1 MPTRIVR
8 PLIVVLLAA
17 VAEAQNPLTS
27 GGDALATPDFLPV
40 DEAFALTATLSP
52 DGLVVAD
59 WRMPEGYYLYRERF
73 RFDAEEGAELG
84 ELMLPDGVRKT
95 DEFFGD
101 VEVYYG
107 GVTASAPVLT
117 TAGPQLALHIQY
129 QGCADYGLCYP
140 PERRAFT
147 FELAGL
153 GGAPGGLAEN
163 GGGLG
168 DRDGLA
174 DTASAT
180 GDAGAEQAATAV
192 TESTGFWAALA
203 GAFLGGLILNLMPC
217 VFPVLSIK
225 VLSLL
230 GGDAGRAR
238 HAFGY
243 AAGVMATFI
252 ALGATLAVLKAG
264 GAAVG
269 WGFQLQ
275 APGFVAGMAILF
287 FVLALNLFGFLEL
300 PAFGVSGGQ
309 TGHFATGVLA
319 VVAATPCTVPF
330 MGVALGYGL
339 SQSTPALLGVMAALG
354 AGMALPY
361 VVVTTTPPIARRL
374 PRPGPW
380 MATLKQAMAF
390 PMLLTVVW
398 LLWVAARQSGPE
410 AMAATLSACVAA
422 GFLAWLA
429 GGRAARLPAAWGGV
443 ALVAVVAIW
452 AAPGLKA
459 NAAPAEAGFRMETV
473 AAHRA
478 AGRPV
483 FLNFTAA
490 WCITCLT
497 NERST
502 LATDGIQRFFTERG
516 IETVKADWT
525 NADPAITAALEGFG
539 RNGVPLYVYYP
550 PGGEPVLLPQ
560 VLTPAIVMDAVE
572 AADAAG
578 IRL

>member
-1 MPTRIVR
+1 MSPRILR
-8 PLIVVLLAA
+8 PLIVALWAV
-17 VAEAQNPLTS
+17 VAEAQSPLPS
-27 GGDALATPDFLPV
+27 GADALATPDFVPV
-40 DEAFALTATLSP
+40 DEAFVLTATLSP
-52 DGLVVAD
+52 EGLVVAD

-73 RFDAEEGAELG
+73 RLEAEGGAELG
-84 ELMLPDGVRKT
+84 ELVLPDGVRKT

-107 GVTASAPVLT
+107 GVTASAPVL
-117 TAGPQLALHIQY
+117 AAEGPSLAVAIEY

-140 PERRAFT
+140 PERRSFT
-147 FELAGL
+147 FDMASL
-153 GGAPGGLAEN
+153 GEN
-163 GGGLG
+163 S
-168 DRDGLA
+168 DGV
-174 DTASAT
+174 
-180 GDAGAEQAATAV
+180 DANGAEGATRSPSGAEG
-192 TESTGFWAALA
+192 TLWAALV

-230 GGDAGRAR
+230 GGETGRTR
-238 HAFGY
+238 HALGY
-243 AAGVMATFI
+243 AAGVLAAFI
-252 ALGATLAVLKAG
+252 VLGGTLAVLKAG

-339 SQSTPALLGVMAALG
+339 SQSTPALLGVMAGLG

-361 VVVTTTPPIARRL
+361 VLVTTIPPIARRL

-398 LLWVAARQSGPE
+398 LLWVAARQSGAE
-410 AMAATLSACVAA
+410 AMAATLSACIAT

-443 ALVAVVAIW
+443 ALVAAVAIW
-452 AAPGLKA
+452 TAPGLKA
-459 NAAPAEAGFRMETV
+459 NAAPAEAGFQMETV

-490 WCITCLT
+490 WCITCLA

-502 LATDGIQRFFTERG
+502 LGTDGIQRFFTERG
-516 IETVKADWT
+516 IEQVKADWT

-550 PGGEPVLLPQ
+550 SGGEPVLLPQ
-560 VLTPAIVMDAVE
+560 VLTPAIVMDAVR
-572 AADAAG
+572 AADSDG
-578 IRL
+578 IGV

>member
-1 MPTRIVR
+1 MSPRILR
-8 PLIVVLLAA
+8 PLIVALWAV
-17 VAEAQNPLTS
+17 VAEAQSPLPS
-27 GGDALATPDFLPV
+27 GADALATPDFVPV
-40 DEAFALTATLSP
+40 DEAFVLTATLSP
-52 DGLVVAD
+52 EGLVVAD

-73 RFDAEEGAELG
+73 RLEAEGGAELG
-84 ELMLPDGVRKT
+84 EPVLPDGVRKT

-107 GVTASAPVLT
+107 GVTASAPVLAT
-117 TAGPQLALHIQY
+117 DGAQLAVAIEY

-140 PERRAFT
+140 PERRSFT
-147 FELAGL
+147 FDMASLGENS
-153 GGAPGGLAEN
+153 GGA
-163 GGGLG
+163 
-168 DRDGLA
+168 
-174 DTASAT
+174 
-180 GDAGAEQAATAV
+180 DANGAEGATRSPSGAEG
-192 TESTGFWAALA
+192 TLWAALV

-230 GGDAGRAR
+230 GGETDRTR
-238 HAFGY
+238 HALGY
-243 AAGVMATFI
+243 AAGVLAAFI
-252 ALGATLAVLKAG
+252 ALGGTLAVLKAG

-361 VVVTTTPPIARRL
+361 VLVTTIPPIARRL

-398 LLWVAARQSGPE
+398 LLWVVARQSGAE
-410 AMAATLSACVAA
+410 AMAATLSACIAT

-443 ALVAVVAIW
+443 ALVAAVAIW
-452 AAPGLKA
+452 TAPGLKA
-459 NAAPAEAGFRMETV
+459 NAAPADAGFRMETV

-490 WCITCLT
+490 WCITCLA

-516 IETVKADWT
+516 IEQVKADWT

-560 VLTPAIVMDAVE
+560 VLTPAIVMDAVQ
-572 AADAAG
+572 AADSDD
-578 IRL
+578 IRV

>member
-1 MPTRIVR
+1 MSPRILR
-8 PLIVVLLAA
+8 PLIVTFWAF
-17 VAEAQNPLTS
+17 VAEAQSPLPS
-27 GGDALATPDFLPV
+27 GADALATPDFVPV
-40 DEAFALTATLSP
+40 DEAFVLTATLSP
-52 DGLVVAD
+52 EGLVVAD
-59 WRMPEGYYLYRERF
+59 WRMLEGYYLYRERF
-73 RFDAEEGAELG
+73 RLEAEGGAELG
-84 ELMLPDGVRKT
+84 KLMLPDGVRKT

-107 GVTASAPVLT
+107 GVTASAPVLAT
-117 TAGPQLALHIQY
+117 DGPQLAVAIEY

-140 PERRAFT
+140 PERRSFT
-147 FELAGL
+147 FDMVSL
-153 GGAPGGLAEN
+153 GENSDGADAN
-163 GGGLG
+163 GTEGATRSPSGT
-168 DRDGLA
+168 DGTL
-174 DTASAT
+174 
-180 GDAGAEQAATAV
+180 
-192 TESTGFWAALA
+192 WAALV

-230 GGDAGRAR
+230 GGEAGRTR
-238 HAFGY
+238 HALGY
-243 AAGVMATFI
+243 AAGVLAAFI
-252 ALGATLAVLKAG
+252 ALGGTLAVLKAG

-354 AGMALPY
+354 VGMALPY
-361 VVVTTTPPIARRL
+361 VLVTTIPPIARRL

-398 LLWVAARQSGPE
+398 LLWVAARQSGAE
-410 AMAATLSACVAA
+410 AMAATLSACVAT

-443 ALVAVVAIW
+443 VLVAAVAIW

-490 WCITCLT
+490 WCITCLA

-516 IETVKADWT
+516 IERIKADWT

-560 VLTPAIVMDAVE
+560 VLTPAIVMDAVA
-572 AADAAG
+572 AADAGG
-578 IRL
+578 IGV

>member
-1 MPTRIVR
+1 MSPRILR
-8 PLIVVLLAA
+8 PLIVALWAV
-17 VAEAQNPLTS
+17 VAEAQSPLSS
-27 GGDALATPDFLPV
+27 GADALATPDFVPV
-40 DEAFALTATLSP
+40 DEAFALAATLSP
-52 DGLVVAD
+52 EGLVVAD

-73 RFDAEEGAELG
+73 RLEAEGGAELG
-84 ELMLPDGVRKT
+84 ELVLPDGVRKT

-107 GVTASAPVLT
+107 GVTARAPVLAT
-117 TAGPQLALHIQY
+117 DGPQLAVAIEY

-140 PERRAFT
+140 PERRSFT
-147 FELAGL
+147 FDMASL
-153 GGAPGGLAEN
+153 GENSDGA
-163 GGGLG
+163 
-168 DRDGLA
+168 
-174 DTASAT
+174 
-180 GDAGAEQAATAV
+180 DANGAEGATRSPSGAEG
-192 TESTGFWAALA
+192 TLWAALV

-230 GGDAGRAR
+230 GGETGRTR
-238 HAFGY
+238 HALGY
-243 AAGVMATFI
+243 AAGVLAAFI
-252 ALGATLAVLKAG
+252 VLGGTLAVLKAG

-361 VVVTTTPPIARRL
+361 VLVTTIPPIARRL

-398 LLWVAARQSGPE
+398 LLWVVARQSGAE
-410 AMAATLSACVAA
+410 AMAATLSACIAT

-443 ALVAVVAIW
+443 ALVAALAIW
-452 AAPGLKA
+452 TAPGLKA

-490 WCITCLT
+490 WCITCLA

-502 LATDGIQRFFTERG
+502 LGTDGIQRFFTERG
-516 IETVKADWT
+516 IEQVKADWT

-550 PGGEPVLLPQ
+550 SGGEPVLLPQ
-560 VLTPAIVMDAVE
+560 VLTPAIVMDAVR
-572 AADAAG
+572 AADSDD
-578 IRL
+578 IRV

>member
-1 MPTRIVR
+1 MSPRILR
-8 PLIVVLLAA
+8 PLIVALWAV
-17 VAEAQNPLTS
+17 VAEAQSPLPS
-27 GGDALATPDFLPV
+27 GADALATPDFVPV
-40 DEAFALTATLSP
+40 DEAFVLTATLSP
-52 DGLVVAD
+52 EGLVVAD

-73 RFDAEEGAELG
+73 RLEAEGGAELG
-84 ELMLPDGVRKT
+84 ELVLPDGVRKT

-107 GVTASAPVLT
+107 GVTANAPVLAT
-117 TAGPQLALHIQY
+117 DGPQLAVAIEY

-140 PERRAFT
+140 PERRSFT
-147 FELAGL
+147 FDMASL
-153 GGAPGGLAEN
+153 GENSDGA
-163 GGGLG
+163 
-168 DRDGLA
+168 
-174 DTASAT
+174 
-180 GDAGAEQAATAV
+180 DANGAEGATRSPSGAEG
-192 TESTGFWAALA
+192 TLWAALV

-230 GGDAGRAR
+230 GGETGRTR
-238 HAFGY
+238 HALGY
-243 AAGVMATFI
+243 AAGVLAAFI
-252 ALGATLAVLKAG
+252 ALGGTLAVLKAG

-339 SQSTPALLGVMAALG
+339 SQSTPALLGVMVALG

-361 VVVTTTPPIARRL
+361 VLVTTIPPIARRL

-398 LLWVAARQSGPE
+398 LLWVAARQSGAE
-410 AMAATLSACVAA
+410 AMAATLSACVAT

-443 ALVAVVAIW
+443 VLVAAIAIW
-452 AAPGLKA
+452 TAPGLKA

-490 WCITCLT
+490 WCITCLA

-502 LATDGIQRFFTERG
+502 LGTDGIQRFFTERG
-516 IETVKADWT
+516 IEQVKADWT

-550 PGGEPVLLPQ
+550 SGGEPVLLPQ
-560 VLTPAIVMDAVE
+560 VLTPAIVMDAVR
-572 AADAAG
+572 AADSDG
-578 IRL
+578 IRV

>member
-1 MPTRIVR
+1 
-8 PLIVVLLAA
+8 
-17 VAEAQNPLTS
+17 
-27 GGDALATPDFLPV
+27 
-40 DEAFALTATLSP
+40 
-52 DGLVVAD
+52 
-59 WRMPEGYYLYRERF
+59 
-73 RFDAEEGAELG
+73 
-84 ELMLPDGVRKT
+84 
-95 DEFFGD
+95 
-101 VEVYYG
+101 
-107 GVTASAPVLT
+107 
-117 TAGPQLALHIQY
+117 
-129 QGCADYGLCYP
+129 
-140 PERRAFT
+140 
-147 FELAGL
+147 
-153 GGAPGGLAEN
+153 
-163 GGGLG
+163 
-168 DRDGLA
+168 
-174 DTASAT
+174 
-180 GDAGAEQAATAV
+180 
-192 TESTGFWAALA
+192 
-203 GAFLGGLILNLMPC
+203 MPC

-230 GGDAGRAR
+230 GGETGRTR
-238 HAFGY
+238 HALGY
-243 AAGVMATFI
+243 AAGVLAAFI
-252 ALGATLAVLKAG
+252 ALGGTLAVLKAG

-354 AGMALPY
+354 VGMAMPY
-361 VVVTTTPPIARRL
+361 VLVTTIPPIARRL

-410 AMAATLSACVAA
+410 AMAATLSACVAT
-422 GFLAWLA
+422 GLLAWLA
-429 GGRAARLPAAWGGV
+429 GGHAARLPAAWGGV
-443 ALVAVVAIW
+443 VLVAAVAIW

-490 WCITCLT
+490 WCITCLA

-502 LATDGIQRFFTERG
+502 LATEGIQRFFTERG
-516 IETVKADWT
+516 IERIKADWT
-525 NADPAITAALEGFG
+525 NADPTITAALEGFG

-572 AADAAG
+572 AADAG
-578 IRL
+578 DIRV

>member
-1 MPTRIVR
+1 MSPRILR
-8 PLIVVLLAA
+8 PLIVALWAV
-17 VAEAQNPLTS
+17 VAEAQSPLPS
-27 GGDALATPDFLPV
+27 GADALATPDFVPV

-52 DGLVVAD
+52 EGLVVAD

-73 RFDAEEGAELG
+73 RLEAEGGAELG
-84 ELMLPDGVRKT
+84 EPVLPDGVRKT

-107 GVTASAPVLT
+107 GVTARAPVL
-117 TAGPQLALHIQY
+117 AAEGPSLAVAIEY

-140 PERRAFT
+140 PERRSFT
-147 FELAGL
+147 FDMASL
-153 GGAPGGLAEN
+153 GENSDGA
-163 GGGLG
+163 
-168 DRDGLA
+168 
-174 DTASAT
+174 
-180 GDAGAEQAATAV
+180 DANGAEGATRSLSGAEG
-192 TESTGFWAALA
+192 TLWAALV

-230 GGDAGRAR
+230 GGETGRTR
-238 HAFGY
+238 HALGY
-243 AAGVMATFI
+243 AAGVLAAFI
-252 ALGATLAVLKAG
+252 VLGGTLAVLKAG

-361 VVVTTTPPIARRL
+361 VLVTTIPPIARRL

-398 LLWVAARQSGPE
+398 LLWVVARQSGAE
-410 AMAATLSACVAA
+410 AMAATLSACVAT

-443 ALVAVVAIW
+443 VLVAALAIW
-452 AAPGLKA
+452 TAPGFKA

-490 WCITCLT
+490 WCITCLA

-502 LATDGIQRFFTERG
+502 LGTDGIQRFFTERG
-516 IETVKADWT
+516 IEQVKADWT

-550 PGGEPVLLPQ
+550 SGGEPVLLPQ
-560 VLTPAIVMDAVE
+560 VLTPAIVMDAVR
-572 AADAAG
+572 AADSDG
-578 IRL
+578 IRV

>member
-1 MPTRIVR
+1 MSPRILR
-8 PLIVVLLAA
+8 PLIVALWAV
-17 VAEAQNPLTS
+17 VAEAQSPLPS
-27 GGDALATPDFLPV
+27 GADALATPDFVPV

-52 DGLVVAD
+52 EGLVVAD

-73 RFDAEEGAELG
+73 RLEAEGGAELG
-84 ELMLPDGVRKT
+84 EPVLPDGVRKT

-107 GVTASAPVLT
+107 GVTARAPVLAT
-117 TAGPQLALHIQY
+117 DGPQLAVAIEY

-140 PERRAFT
+140 PERRSFT
-147 FELAGL
+147 FDMASL
-153 GGAPGGLAEN
+153 GENSDGA
-163 GGGLG
+163 
-168 DRDGLA
+168 
-174 DTASAT
+174 
-180 GDAGAEQAATAV
+180 DANGAEGATRSLSGAEG
-192 TESTGFWAALA
+192 TLWAALV

-230 GGDAGRAR
+230 GGETGRTR
-238 HAFGY
+238 HALGY
-243 AAGVMATFI
+243 AAGVLAAFI
-252 ALGATLAVLKAG
+252 VLGGTLAVLKAG

-361 VVVTTTPPIARRL
+361 VLVTTIPPIARRL

-398 LLWVAARQSGPE
+398 LLWVVARQSGAE
-410 AMAATLSACVAA
+410 AMAATLSACVAT

-443 ALVAVVAIW
+443 VLVAALAIW
-452 AAPGLKA
+452 TAPGFKA

-490 WCITCLT
+490 WCITCLA

-502 LATDGIQRFFTERG
+502 LGTDGIQRFFTERG
-516 IETVKADWT
+516 IEQVKADWT

-550 PGGEPVLLPQ
+550 SGGEPVLLPQ
-560 VLTPAIVMDAVE
+560 VLTPAIVMDAVR
-572 AADAAG
+572 AADSDG
-578 IRL
+578 IRV

>member
-1 MPTRIVR
+1 MSPRILR
-8 PLIVVLLAA
+8 PLIVALWAV
-17 VAEAQNPLTS
+17 VAEAQSPLPS
-27 GGDALATPDFLPV
+27 GADALATPDFVPV
-40 DEAFALTATLSP
+40 DEAFVLTATLSP
-52 DGLVVAD
+52 EGLVVAD

-73 RFDAEEGAELG
+73 RLEAEGGAELG
-84 ELMLPDGVRKT
+84 ELVLPDGVRKT

-107 GVTASAPVLT
+107 GVTASAPVL
-117 TAGPQLALHIQY
+117 AAEGPSLAVAIEY

-140 PERRAFT
+140 PERRSFT
-147 FELAGL
+147 FDMASL
-153 GGAPGGLAEN
+153 GENSDGA
-163 GGGLG
+163 
-168 DRDGLA
+168 
-174 DTASAT
+174 
-180 GDAGAEQAATAV
+180 DANGAEGATRSPSGAEG
-192 TESTGFWAALA
+192 TLWAALV

-230 GGDAGRAR
+230 GGETGRTR
-238 HAFGY
+238 HALGY
-243 AAGVMATFI
+243 AAGVLAAFI
-252 ALGATLAVLKAG
+252 VLGGTLAVLKAG

-361 VVVTTTPPIARRL
+361 VLVTTIPPIARRL

-398 LLWVAARQSGPE
+398 LLWVAARQSGAE
-410 AMAATLSACVAA
+410 AMAATLSACIAT

-443 ALVAVVAIW
+443 ALVAAVAIW
-452 AAPGLKA
+452 TAPGLKA
-459 NAAPAEAGFRMETV
+459 NAAPAEAGFQMETV

-490 WCITCLT
+490 WCITCLA

-502 LATDGIQRFFTERG
+502 LGTDGIQRFFTERG
-516 IETVKADWT
+516 IEQVKADWT

-550 PGGEPVLLPQ
+550 SGGEPVLLPQ
-560 VLTPAIVMDAVE
+560 VLTPAIVMDAVR
-572 AADAAG
+572 AADSDG
-578 IRL
+578 IGV

>member
-1 MPTRIVR
+1 MSPSILR
-8 PLIVVLLAA
+8 PLIVTLWAF
-17 VAEAQNPLTS
+17 VAEAQSSLPS
-27 GGDALATPDFLPV
+27 GADALAAPDFLPV
-40 DEAFALTATLSP
+40 DEAFVLTATLSP
-52 DGLVVAD
+52 EGLVVAD

-73 RFDAEEGAELG
+73 RLAAQDGAELG
-84 ELMLPDGVRKT
+84 ELMLPDGVHKT

-107 GVTASAPVLT
+107 GVTASAPVLAT
-117 TAGPQLALHIQY
+117 NGPQLAVAIEY

-140 PERRAFT
+140 PERRSFT
-147 FELAGL
+147 FDMVSL
-153 GGAPGGLAEN
+153 GENSDGA
-163 GGGLG
+163 
-168 DRDGLA
+168 
-174 DTASAT
+174 
-180 GDAGAEQAATAV
+180 DANGAERATRGPSG
-192 TESTGFWAALA
+192 TDGTLWAALA

-230 GGDAGRAR
+230 GGETGRTR
-238 HAFGY
+238 HALGY
-243 AAGVMATFI
+243 AAGVLAAFI
-252 ALGATLAVLKAG
+252 ALGGTLAVLKAG

-354 AGMALPY
+354 VGMALPY
-361 VVVTTTPPIARRL
+361 VLVTTIPPIARRL

-410 AMAATLSACVAA
+410 AMAATLSACVAT
-422 GFLAWLA
+422 GLLAWLA
-429 GGRAARLPAAWGGV
+429 GGRTARLPAAWGGV
-443 ALVAVVAIW
+443 VLVAAIAIW

-459 NAAPAEAGFRMETV
+459 NVAPAEAGFRMETV

-490 WCITCLT
+490 WCITCLA

-516 IETVKADWT
+516 IERIKADWT
-525 NADPAITAALEGFG
+525 NADPTITAALEGFG

-572 AADAAG
+572 AADAG
-578 IRL
+578 GVRL